1 MPDQLTPDYP
11 PPLAETRVDVPAAE
25 VRRTGGAWQ
34 VPVVLLLFLVAGGLL
49 GVLWEHLWSPTEGR
63 VVRHE
68 WFVVDD
74 QLRYDLDGLRNEFAG
89 TALFVWLGLGA
100 GLLLGAFCS
109 AVLARQELRT
119 LFSVLVGSVL
129 GSLVMWQVG
138 TRLGPADPEVLA
150 RTARRDTVLPDN
162 LELGSLGA
170 LLAMPLGACL
180 ALLAV
185 FLLLPAR
192 RPRGERP

>member
-1 MPDQLTPDYP
+1 MEPDGPRP
-11 PPLAETRVDVPAAE
+11 
-25 VRRTGGAWQ
+25 GGWWQ
-34 VPVVLLLFLVAGGLL
+34 APVIVLLFVVAGLLL

-63 VVRHE
+63 VVRRE

-74 QLRYDLDGLRNEFAG
+74 RLNYDLDGLRNEFAG

-100 GLLLGAFCS
+100 GLLLGGAC
-109 AVLARQELRT
+109 AVLLARNEVRT
-119 LFSVLVGSVL
+119 LVSVLVGAVL
-129 GSLVMWQVG
+129 GSLAMWQVG

-170 LLAMPLGACL
+170 LLAMPLGACV
-180 ALLAV
+180 ALLVV

-192 RPRGERP
+192 RHRGDLR

>member
-1 MPDQLTPDYP
+1 MPDQLTPDH
-11 PPLAETRVDVPAAE
+11 PLPLPETRIHVPAVE
-25 VRRTGGAWQ
+25 ERRAGGGWQ
-34 VPVVLLLFLVAGGLL
+34 VLVIVALFLVVGASL

-63 VVRHE
+63 VVRRE

-89 TALFVWLGLGA
+89 TALFVWLGSGA
-100 GLLLGAFCS
+100 GLLVGAFCS

-119 LFSVLVGSVL
+119 LGSVLVGSVL
-129 GSLVMWQVG
+129 GSVTMWQVG

-150 RTARRDTVLPDN
+150 RTAPRDTVLPDN

-180 ALLAV
+180 ALLGV

-192 RPRGERP
+192 RPPGERP